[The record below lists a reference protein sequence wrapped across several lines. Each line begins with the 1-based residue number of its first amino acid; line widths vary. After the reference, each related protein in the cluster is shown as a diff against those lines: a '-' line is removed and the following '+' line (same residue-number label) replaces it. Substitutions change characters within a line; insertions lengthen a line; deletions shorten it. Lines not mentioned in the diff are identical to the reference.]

1 MQPSQILGYEVFG
14 QFKANLARACG
25 SSYTRACSTMQ
36 SSTVSTYTAEKA
48 VDSDEDTFS
57 HCNTVQKDDANNFDG
72 MTPWWKVTFER
83 EVLVQSVEIVNTYN
97 GDKMSNFN
105 IRVGNVDLYTS
116 LAQNALCKSNLQW
129 VNPTRNTYTCTQA
142 TRGKYLYITNGFNGP
157 VILGD
162 VKVTGYMLPA
172 TSHEV
177 IALAS
182 GLSHAVALTTPN
194 GITARNIPRRAFVWG
209 SNSMGQIGEPW
220 AVEPTIVPPR
230 RLVRSLFPNSL
241 QGNEIDNSNRVVCY
255 NVFNTNQTSEQRYTM
270 KKMLL
275 RTGVLGIKDI
285 QRDINT
291 KMGGAEYINIETD
304 QETELVSVQ
313 LMKSGVQFDF
323 SSQGCTGLADRLGFL
338 SPFLKLPADGL
349 LNEVRT
355 SFEYLVEEAISG
367 ESCEAGTL
375 PHNPRT
381 FCRSAPCGLPLQYF
395 HLKIRSCCNC
405 PFSIDH

>member
-36 SSTVSTYTAEKA
+36 SSTWSTYTAEKA
-48 VDSDEDTFS
+48 LDSDEDTFS
-57 HCNTVQKDDANNFDG
+57 HSNTVQKDDANNFDG
-72 MTPWWKVTFER
+72 MTPWWKVTFEQ
-83 EVLVQSVEIVNTYN
+83 EVLVQSVEIVNTDN
-97 GDKMSNFN
+97 THKMSNFN

-129 VNPTRNTYTCTQA
+129 VNPTRNTYKCTQA
-142 TRGKYLYITNGFNGP
+142 MRGKYLYITNGFNGP
-157 VILGD
+157 VILSD

-230 RLVRSLFPNSL
+230 RLVRSLFPSVL
-241 QGNEIDNSNRVVCY
+241 QGNEINNNNRVFCY
-255 NVFNTNQTSEQRYTM
+255 NVLNTNQTSEQRYTM
-270 KKMLL
+270 KQMQLK
-275 RTGVLGIKDI
+275 TGVLGIKDI
-285 QRDINT
+285 QGDINT
-291 KMGGAEYINIETD
+291 KMGGEYINIETD

-323 SSQGCTGLADRLGFL
+323 TSQGCTGLAERLGFS
-338 SPFLKLPADGL
+338 SPLKLPADGL

-355 SFEYLVEEAISG
+355 SFEYLVQETVSG
-367 ESCEAGTL
+367 EGCEAGTL
-375 PHNPRT
+375 PHNPCT

-395 HLKIRSCCNC
+395 RL
-405 PFSIDH
+405 